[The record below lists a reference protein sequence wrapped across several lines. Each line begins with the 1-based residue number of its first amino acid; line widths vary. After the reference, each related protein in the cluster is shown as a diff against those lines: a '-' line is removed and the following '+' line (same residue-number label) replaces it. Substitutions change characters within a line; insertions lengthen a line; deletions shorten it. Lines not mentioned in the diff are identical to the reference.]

1 MWTLVPDGSA
11 DGLVTFW
18 VTGSQS
24 RQMKEVLPVCCDDVR
39 SRGGPEDGA
48 GVLTDDAPEGWGQH
62 TPHAPCRG
70 SPSRSPPSALFTPFL
85 WPFPSR
91 TQPQTS

>member
-24 RQMKEVLPVCCDDVR
+24 RQMKEALPVCCDDVR

-48 GVLTDDAPEGWGQH
+48 GMLTDDAP
-62 TPHAPCRG
+62 
-70 SPSRSPPSALFTPFL
+70 
-85 WPFPSR
+85 
-91 TQPQTS
+91 

>member
-24 RQMKEVLPVCCDDVR
+24 RQMMKEALPVCCDDVR

-48 GVLTDDAPEGWGQH
+48 GVLTDDAP
-62 TPHAPCRG
+62 
-70 SPSRSPPSALFTPFL
+70 
-85 WPFPSR
+85 
-91 TQPQTS
+91 

>member
-24 RQMKEVLPVCCDDVR
+24 RQMKEALPVCCDDVR
-39 SRGGPEDGA
+39 SRGQKQRRA
-48 GVLTDDAPEGWGQH
+48 GGRRWLA
-62 TPHAPCRG
+62 C
-70 SPSRSPPSALFTPFL
+70 
-85 WPFPSR
+85 
-91 TQPQTS
+91 